1 MIQKILGLLV
11 NTLTVDGKH
20 SLLKRDN
27 LKRLIQ
33 MQISKKQKVFFD
45 FFSEFFK
52 SRSSFAH
59 FLKKDDP
66 QNLYIS
72 ELADRKGRA
81 QIIP

>member
-1 MIQKILGLLV
+1 
-11 NTLTVDGKH
+11 
-20 SLLKRDN
+20 
-27 LKRLIQ
+27 

-81 QIIP
+81 QIIL